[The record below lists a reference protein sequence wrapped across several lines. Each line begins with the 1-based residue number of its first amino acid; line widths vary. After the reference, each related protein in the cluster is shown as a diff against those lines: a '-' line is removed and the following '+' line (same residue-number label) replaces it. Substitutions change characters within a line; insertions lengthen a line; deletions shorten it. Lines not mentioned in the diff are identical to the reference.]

1 VKLIIDSQSLIW
13 TVDDPATLSQKAIL
27 AIQDRTNDLLLSAA
41 TIWEIAIKVGLK
53 KLTLSLPLRE
63 WMDRAIADLGVLVLP
78 ITLESAAQ
86 LVQLP
91 YHHGDP
97 FDRMLIA
104 QCQVENASIVSSDTM
119 LDRYGVR
126 RIW

>member
-1 VKLIIDSQSLIW
+1 VKLIIDSQVLIW
-13 TVDDPATLSQKAIL
+13 TVDDPAKLSQKAIL
-27 AIQDRTNDLLLSAA
+27 AIQDRTNDLFLSDT

-78 ITLESAAQ
+78 ITIESAAE

-91 YHHGDP
+91 LHHGDP
-97 FDRMLIA
+97 FDRMLVA
-104 QCQVENASIVSSDTM
+104 QCQVEYASIVSSDAM
-119 LDRYGVR
+119 LDKYGVKR
-126 RIW
+126 VW